1 MNGIHDLGGMHGMG
15 PIAPP
20 AQEPVFTHEWERRAF
35 ALFVPLF
42 GAGCFNV
49 DEFRHAIE
57 RMPPAEYLEG
67 TYYEHWLHSFVT
79 LLCEKGY
86 ITADELE
93 ARVAQMKGAN

>member
-1 MNGIHDLGGMHGMG
+1 MNGIHDLGGMHGLG

-20 AQEPVFTHEWERRAF
+20 AEEPVFSHDWERRAF

-57 RMPPAEYLEG
+57 RMPATDYLEG
-67 TYYEHWLHSFVT
+67 SYYEHWLHAFET
-79 LLCEKGY
+79 LLFEKGY
-86 ITADELE
+86 LTAAELD
-93 ARVAQMKGAN
+93 ARIAQMKGAN